1 MIGVVSHALDRVC
14 RIPKH
19 EFACWDHSAADR
31 VEDEW
36 MIAFDLHTAVWSPP
50 VASIES
56 NRITKQKWDRLEWLP
71 FHSYWSFCRLT
82 SSSTNISFGNRWGDD
97 ACTTIARSLPV
108 VIDGDNTWWCWGGLC
123 ECKADGW
130 LNWLNSICHFM
141 NYYPEL
147 QFQHRNRFRTFFSKW
162 FPYFFNEH
170 HDLLYMPEETWNKI
184 SLIDHK
190 RGQLLLNA
198 ALLLVLR
205 ISWSLCGSTNG

>member
-1 MIGVVSHALDRVC
+1 MHWIVSV
-14 RIPKH
+14 
-19 EFACWDHSAADR
+19 ESQNTSSR
-31 VEDEW
+31 VEIIRRQIVLKMSGW
-36 MIAFDLHTAVWSPP
+36 SHLICTLQFDRRPWHRL
-50 VASIES
+50 
-56 NRITKQKWDRLEWLP
+56 NRIALQNRSETDRPPEWLP